1 MLLEFTIG
9 NYKSFKDIK
18 TFSMVASSIKEYQE
32 NNTFIVDKYRLLKSS
47 IFYGA
52 NASGK
57 SNLFHAMNFMQSF
70 IFSSVKDTQI
80 TDTINVDN
88 FKLSTETE
96 NKPSIFE
103 IIILINNVRYRYGF
117 QLNETQIV
125 NEWLF
130 FTPTSKEA
138 KLFIREKNDISLGQ
152 KFKEGKG
159 LKTKTRVNAL
169 FLSVCAQFNG
179 EFSSNILKWFSNLN
193 VISGLDDEGYMGFT
207 LDKLKDPKFKIWALN
222 YLNKADIDIL
232 DLKVDYKELKLDEVP
247 KNLKSRL
254 LSKKN
259 VESVHEYSLSTFH
272 QKYDKKG
279 RKLTS
284 HPFNIEENESEGTK
298 KILALAGPIWDSLE
312 NGKVLFIDEFEARL
326 HQILTTVLTRVFN
339 SSKTNKK
346 NAQFILASH
355 DVSLL
360 NKNILRRDQMWF
372 VRKDKYGVSDIY
384 SLSDFKESN
393 KIVRKDALYGKQY
406 LQGKFDAIP
415 EIYELEELFEV
426 ING

>member
-9 NYKSFKDIK
+9 NYKSFKDVK
-18 TFSMVASSIKEYQE
+18 TFSMVATSIKEYQDD
-32 NNTFIVDKYRLLKSS
+32 NTFIANKHRLLKSS
-47 IFYGA
+47 FLYGA

-57 SNLFHAMNFMQSF
+57 SNLFNAISFMKSF
-70 IFSSVKDTQI
+70 VFSSAKDTQI
-80 TDTINVDN
+80 TDVINVDN

-103 IIILINNVRYRYGF
+103 IIILVDNVRYRYGF

-125 NEWLF
+125 SEWLF
-130 FTPTSKEA
+130 YTPTSKEA
-138 KLFIREKNDISLGQ
+138 KLFIREQNEINLGQ
-152 KFKEGKG
+152 NFKEGKG
-159 LKTKTRVNAL
+159 LKIKTRINAL

-179 EFSSNILKWFSNLN
+179 EFSSNILKWFSKLN
-193 VISGLDDEGYMGFT
+193 VISGLDDQGYMGYT
-207 LDKLKDPKFKIWALN
+207 LDKLKDPKFKNWALR

-232 DLKVDYKELKLDEVP
+232 DLKVDSKELKLEEIPADL
-247 KNLKSRL
+247 KNRLKPN
-254 LSKKN
+254 KK
-259 VESVHEYSLSTFH
+259 VESIREYSISTFH
-272 QKYDKKG
+272 QKYDKN
-279 RKLTS
+279 RKKLKFQ
-284 HPFNIEENESEGTK
+284 PFDIEENESEGTK

-312 NGKVLFIDEFEARL
+312 KGKVLFIDEFEARL

-339 SSKTNKK
+339 SSKTNKN

-360 NKNILRRDQMWF
+360 NKNLLRRDQMWF
-372 VRKDKYGVSDIY
+372 VRKDKFGASDLY

-415 EIYELEELFEV
+415 EIYELEELFED